1 MKEWDQDSYNRKY
14 HDTLTVFQTGL
25 GLKSFWVSGIAM
37 GENKTP
43 NFHVLEDGKDKI
55 ITDEPIY
62 YRFGGR
68 IILTR
73 NGNFAVARRK
83 ITKSWQIGLSG
94 KNHTVTF
101 FGKTE
106 KLDSLRPLD
115 PVKVNV
121 EAALKDS
128 GPISEQLF
136 VDKST
141 VYFLDRQVG
150 LRKGTKFMV
159 SESVWQEVKDSLQGF
174 KCSISV

>member
-25 GLKSFWVSGIAM
+25 GLKSFWVSGITM

-43 NFHVLEDGKDKI
+43 NFHVIEDGKDKI

-94 KNHTVTF
+94 KNHIVTF
-101 FGKTE
+101 FGKPE
-106 KLDSLRPLD
+106 KLDSLRPLE

-150 LRKGTKFMV
+150 LRRGTKFMV